1 MTGLCDESF
10 DSTDERHQPTNDC
23 EGRQVVSSEGFHNLV
38 SLEEDVS
45 ERLVSVKNF
54 QADVVI
60 PFVDGQNTEQ
70 AAFTVNMNVVRI
82 ASR

>member
-1 MTGLCDESF
+1 MTGLCDECF
-10 DSTDERHQPTNDC
+10 DSADERHQPTNNR
-23 EGRQVVSSEGFHNLV
+23 EWRQAVFSESLHNLV

-45 ERLVSVKNF
+45 ERLVSIKNF
-54 QADVVI
+54 QADVAN

-70 AAFTVNMNVVRI
+70 AGFRVNVDVVRI

>member
-23 EGRQVVSSEGFHNLV
+23 ERRQAVFSESLHNLV
-38 SLEEDVS
+38 SLKEDVS
-45 ERLVSVKNF
+45 ERLVSIKNF
-54 QADVVI
+54 QADVAN

-70 AAFTVNMNVVRI
+70 AAFTVNMDVVRI